1 MKRMKVILQRVGK
14 SNLLS
19 CKEELQHVCGPPG
32 SAQHSRA
39 GSNSF
44 TCTEVQVDC
53 LILIC

>member
-1 MKRMKVILQRVGK
+1 MKVILQRVGK